1 MQKKK
6 NNARIIIFMILI
18 LSFIGCKFE
27 SKKPKNDTPEQTDNI
42 EEESESEE
50 EEEIQ
55 LSSIKTKYG
64 FSKRG
69 EPVLLSCSAVPT
81 EENHFIKYQWYKS
94 TDGSMENGTLIE
106 GANGTN
112 LVTESFSEKGI
123 LYYYCVVTETIIC
136 EDNSISNFTRTIP
149 FSVIYTSLPIV
160 QIDTVNGE
168 EPTGEAI
175 SAEEAGGNYGT
186 TLKNETKVPARM
198 YIYTSGHEN
207 AVYDS
212 GEYNKDAKT
221 GLTIK
226 LRGNTSAFGE
236 KKPYKIKLQKKA
248 DLLAD
253 ILPGRD
259 SDYKDKEW
267 ILLKDATSLNT
278 FVGMAVADIAGT
290 PWTPEFAFVNVVING
305 DYRGI
310 YLLIEA
316 ITKNV
321 KRIDVS
327 DDGYIIERDAY
338 WWNEDVKFITSIYN
352 QKYTFKYPDDDDI
365 TDNPSLQTYIEN
377 YMNELEQH
385 IQNGTYEDYIDVE
398 SFARWLLI
406 HDILGTWNGA
416 GSNCYMIKYDNT
428 ENSKVYMATTW
439 DYDSNYMK
447 KDDFSTQHYFDRAY
461 GAWLL
466 SSTNTAV
473 KDSYKTQWNTISL
486 SLWNTLSS
494 KLEELQNSHGED
506 INLSR
511 ECDAIRYGSNSKSIE
526 NEITAVEDWFTTRTI
541 WLNTGIS
548 DL

>member
-1 MQKKK
+1 MKK
-6 NNARIIIFMILI
+6 IEICIIFFMICL
-18 LSFIGCKFE
+18 LSFISCEFE

-42 EEESESEE
+42 EEESKSEE

-81 EENHFIKYQWYKS
+81 EENHFIKYPWYKS
-94 TDGSMENGTLIE
+94 ADGSMENGTLIE

-112 LVTESFSEKGI
+112 LVTEGFSEKGI

-136 EDNSISNFTRTIP
+136 EDNTINNISRTIP

-175 SAEEAGGNYGT
+175 TYEEGGGNYGA

-198 YIYTSGHEN
+198 YIYKDGQEN

-226 LRGNTSAFGE
+226 LRGNTSAFSE

-248 DLLAD
+248 DLLAG

-259 SDYKDKEW
+259 SSYKDKEW

-305 DYRGI
+305 DYRGV

-316 ITKNV
+316 ITKNE
-321 KRIDVS
+321 KRINVS
-327 DDGYIIERDAY
+327 DNGYIIERDAY
-338 WWNEDVKFITSIYN
+338 WWNEDVKFITSLYN

-365 TDNPSLQTYIEN
+365 TDNPDLQSYIEN

-406 HDILGTWNGA
+406 HDILGTWDGA
-416 GSNCYMIKYDNT
+416 GSNCYMIKNDNT

-439 DYDSNYMK
+439 DYDTNYRE
-447 KDDFSTQHYFDRAY
+447 KDVFATQHYSGRAY

-466 SSTNTAV
+466 SNINTAV
-473 KDSYKTQWNTISL
+473 KDSYKSQWETVSI
-486 SLWNTLSS
+486 SLWNTLLS
-494 KLEELQNSHGED
+494 KIEELQNLQGED

-511 ECDAIRYGSNSKSIE
+511 KCDAIRYDTKSNSIE
-526 NEITAVEDWFTTRTI
+526 NEINRIEDWFTSRTV
-541 WLNTGIS
+541 WLNTAIS